1 MRAIIQVN
9 LRGII
14 HAAGISLLAMT
25 PTALIFGFLTWSH
38 TGLWYFMLV
47 LHCLGS
53 IGLGVLLV
61 LPEEQQ
67 WRFIKAFASLTVEA
81 SNNPDPK
88 SYELL
93 NEVEELERQDKEKT
107 DMETQRNAEVWGAT
121 RRRER
126 RTRGHGDV

>member
-1 MRAIIQVN
+1 
-9 LRGII
+9 
-14 HAAGISLLAMT
+14 
-25 PTALIFGFLTWSH
+25 
-38 TGLWYFMLV
+38 MLV